1 MGAQE
6 AKYKMMFKMLD
17 SDKSGHIDKNDFN
30 KGLMKMV
37 PQNQRDT
44 IIKTLDK
51 NGDGKV
57 DYKEFKK
64 THENGRWWQEEKAIL
79 LSFGYRGENNTHDS
93 IEMQPQCLH

>member
-1 MGAQE
+1 MAQE

-64 THENGRWWQEEKAIL
+64 LMKMVDGGKKKKR
-79 LSFGYRGENNTHDS
+79 FY
-93 IEMQPQCLH
+93 

>member
-1 MGAQE
+1 MAQE

-64 THENGRWWQEEKAIL
+64 LMKMVDGGKKKKRFYWVLDIAGKTTHTI
-79 LSFGYRGENNTHDS
+79 
-93 IEMQPQCLH
+93 